1 MPDAIMD
8 KPNAMTNKR
17 HLASELLRDLAT
29 KLAAQARAAFGVEE
43 EQARRFGEDVA
54 GRVADDWGGQN
65 VYIPMELS
73 GKVKARNEQIYKE
86 FTGDNAA
93 ELALK
98 WRLAVQT
105 IYQIIKFE
113 RSLRVPRQANLL
125 TE

>member
-1 MPDAIMD
+1 MPDT
-8 KPNAMTNKR
+8 MTDKR
-17 HLASELLRDLAT
+17 HLASELLLDLAT

-43 EQARRFGEDVA
+43 EQARRFGEAVA
-54 GRVADDWGGQN
+54 GSIADDWGGQN

-86 FTGDNAA
+86 FTGDNAS
-93 ELALK
+93 ELGLK

-105 IYQIIKFE
+105 IYQIIKLE
-113 RSLRVPRQANLL
+113 RSRNTPRQASLL